1 MNPSFGDLK
10 FPGISGRETFPS
22 LSPKP
27 GAEKTIS
34 PFSVP
39 CSPRK
44 QDGPLFTLGAPGEGG
59 WGRKESERAMQK
71 EDQRTLTHKR
81 LHIYPAVCQRE
92 LLCSSQQRRREGNG
106 TFGVSGPS
114 WNRTWGAAI
123 PLVWCCHLLA
133 VEPGHSIGK
142 GCAHRLLLSVRLPRP
157 GPVCSGFPP
166 TPTTHPLL

>member
-1 MNPSFGDLK
+1 MIIILSCRQTVNPSFGDLK

-59 WGRKESERAMQK
+59 WGRKESKRAMEK
-71 EDQRTLTHKR
+71 EDQRTLTH
-81 LHIYPAVCQRE
+81 HA
-92 LLCSSQQRRREGNG
+92 SGEGER
-106 TFGVSGPS
+106 VIAP
-114 WNRTWGAAI
+114 
-123 PLVWCCHLLA
+123 
-133 VEPGHSIGK
+133 EPW
-142 GCAHRLLLSVRLPRP
+142 
-157 GPVCSGFPP
+157 
-166 TPTTHPLL
+166 